1 MGQLQAVRRHGPD
14 AALRRRPGAV
24 PRAPYGRK
32 ILSVAE
38 RIRERLRAL
47 EPVALDLVDE
57 SAQHA
62 GHSGSRPGGG
72 THWRLAIVSPRFA
85 GQSTVARHRLVYQ
98 ALGELMHDP
107 IHALAISARSPEET
121 KGKQ

>member
-1 MGQLQAVRRHGPD
+1 VSG
-14 AALRRRPGAV
+14 
-24 PRAPYGRK
+24 
-32 ILSVAE
+32 VAQT
-38 RIRERLRAL
+38 IRERLAAL

-62 GHSGSRPGGG
+62 GHAGARPGGG
-72 THWRLAIVSPRFA
+72 THWRLAIVSARFA
-85 GQSTVARHRLVYQ
+85 GQSTVARHRMIYA